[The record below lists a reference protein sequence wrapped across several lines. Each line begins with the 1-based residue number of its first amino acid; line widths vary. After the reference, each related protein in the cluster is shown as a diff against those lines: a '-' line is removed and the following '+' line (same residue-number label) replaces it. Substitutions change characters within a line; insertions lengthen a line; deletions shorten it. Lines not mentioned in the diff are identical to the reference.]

1 MGILSFPDSAS
12 ASGTGAGTLLYTFV
26 PNTNAEYLT
35 PLLADDAVY
44 SITVNSSDPQR
55 NTGIAIEI
63 FTTDLSTPAE
73 SVTVF
78 ADKPVT
84 FPKAISRIK
93 VINGSLTTEDMTS
106 SVYGGKYEIN
116 GLANYST
123 LQIRK
128 FPKVTPSRTGTD
140 NDSSG
145 LGDVTV
151 HVERGPDWS
160 DPSRGGTGTFFTG
173 GLTRN
178 GEDGYG
184 WGFPRKY
191 IAWGYNWNHTGV
203 YRISK
208 NELVGRDGPA
218 TFNSNTQGGTGTTSN
233 VKTWQFKP
241 LNSQTWQ
248 ILAPIPNEIQYY
260 SPDNQTENAGVLSQ
274 AHIYDT
280 ELVTYVMFRKRNTPI
295 TTQQTI
301 AGQTGFFNQLLYRY
315 TKSTNTWTAIGAYNI
330 TTWGDPGQAW
340 SHRRFFIASDSSGNQ
355 YLFPWEMDRTS
366 NTFWRYNLAT
376 GVRSQA
382 TDSTIPWSEGT
393 FVNNFFFV
401 SPTTGIG
408 NTDASSTDYQVY
420 NPLTNQWS
428 AISPP
433 TRTATNG
440 VSEASTWSRGGT
452 VFRYSPTQV
461 GVIGRRTYT
470 SNNTTPAN
478 NDRFWGR
485 RFWIYDFTQSVG
497 ANWID
502 KSADLGN
509 YYPHI
514 MRPSSNVDNSRFVYQ
529 PFTSDWDGRFLTIL
543 NGQDTGNTRGNY
555 EYVNT
560 KKPKQVTLLG
570 QTGKARGEMS
580 VGSHSVLAF
589 GHLRSVEASP
599 GTHQTPSSFDF
610 GGETRDSR
618 ASWGMELVY
627 VDGTVIYGPQN
638 FCPQNVVY
646 NPTRNVYYASG
657 YEFAQ
662 SRWVATTSATRW
674 SRVSYI
680 IDEKQG
686 VHGNTSTTFQRVD
699 SDFYSTQGDRGFI
712 DTVSAGLAYNDVIHF
727 HRPFDGDYWYSANL
741 AVGHSGEG
749 GNYNEMQFANYLWDA
764 DNPGVNTARTTQ
776 RLTGWSTTSRTW
788 QVVQWGKGVRNQFGI
803 PEGTLFW
810 NGRQLIQ
817 YSQKNVQ
824 FPFSNSITSRDINE
838 TVGRHI
844 GFRVIY
850 TTPSVSPYTTHT
862 YYGTPH
868 VWRDE
873 KRAICL
879 NSTMETYYVFDL
891 DNLYTRE
898 PKIINSHLP
907 IETSETPS
915 NSAGNSATI
924 GNNAN
929 RWVKNA
935 ANVGGV
941 EIIYGHVDHTGYRSW
956 YNDGIYI
963 VRDFPTPSLLLDD
976 KNN

>member
-1 MGILSFPDSAS
+1 MGILNFPDSAS

-26 PNTNAEYLT
+26 PNTNAEYVT

-44 SITVNSSDPQR
+44 SITVSSSDPQR

-63 FTTDLSTPAE
+63 FTTDLTIPAE
-73 SVTVF
+73 MVVVF

-106 SVYGGKYEIN
+106 SVYGGRYETN
-116 GLANYST
+116 GLSNYST
-123 LQIRK
+123 MQIRK

-140 NDSSG
+140 NDASG

-151 HVERGPDWS
+151 HVERGADWS
-160 DPSRGGTGTFFTG
+160 DVSRGGTGTFFSG

-184 WGFPRKY
+184 WGFSRKY
-191 IAWGYNWNHTGV
+191 LAWTYNWNHSGV
-203 YRISK
+203 YRIS
-208 NELVGRDGPA
+208 NNWLTGRDGPA
-218 TFNSNTQGGTGTTSN
+218 TFTSSTQGGHGTTSN
-233 VKTWQFKP
+233 AKTWQYKP
-241 LNSQTWQ
+241 LNSQTWVT
-248 ILAPIPNEIQYY
+248 LAPIPNEVQYY
-260 SPDNQTENAGVLSQ
+260 SPDNQTENPQVVSQ

-280 ELVTYVMFRKRNTPI
+280 ELITYVMFRKRNRPI

-301 AGQTGFFNQLLYRY
+301 AGQTGFFDQLLYKY
-315 TKSTNTWTAIGAYNI
+315 TKATDTWAAVGAYTI

-340 SHRRFFIASDSSGNQ
+340 SPRRFFIASDSSGNE

-366 NTFWRYNLAT
+366 NTFWRYNLQT

-408 NTDASSTDYQVY
+408 NTDASGTDYQVY
-420 NPLTNQWS
+420 NPLTNQWA

-433 TRTATNG
+433 TRTATNN

-470 SNNTTPAN
+470 TNNATPAN
-478 NDRFWGR
+478 NDRYWSR
-485 RFWIYDFTQSVG
+485 RFWLYDFTQSVG
-497 ANWID
+497 SNWID

-509 YYPHI
+509 YFPHI
-514 MRPSSNVDNSRFVYQ
+514 MRPSSSVDNSRFVYQ
-529 PFTSDWDGRFLTIL
+529 PYTSDWDGRFLTIL

-570 QTGKARGEMS
+570 QTGHARGEMS

-589 GHLRSVEASP
+589 GHMRWVEQSP
-599 GTHQTPSSFDF
+599 GTHQANGSFDF
-610 GGETRDSR
+610 GGETLDSR
-618 ASWGMELVY
+618 KSWGMELVY

-638 FCPQNVVY
+638 FCPQNVIY

-657 YEFAQ
+657 WEYVQ
-662 SRWVATTSATRW
+662 SKYVTTSSTAWW
-674 SRVSYI
+674 SKVSYI
-680 IDEKQG
+680 VDERAQS
-686 VHGNTSTTFQRVD
+686 HGNMSEAFQRVD
-699 SDFYSTQGDRGFI
+699 VDFYG
-712 DTVSAGLAYNDVIHF
+712 SATNRAFQDAYSGGLAYNDVLHF
-727 HRPFDGDYWYSANL
+727 VRPFNVDAFNVTNM
-741 AVGHSGEG
+741 AVGQSEG
-749 GNYNEMQFANYLWDA
+749 NEWAEMQFANYLWDN
-764 DNPGVNTARTTQ
+764 DVPGVNTGRVTQ
-776 RLTGWSTTSRTW
+776 RLTTAVTASRTW

-810 NGRQLIQ
+810 NGRQLTM

-824 FPFSNSITSRDINE
+824 FPFSNSITSRDRDE
-838 TVGRHI
+838 VVGRHI
-844 GFRVIY
+844 GWRTIY
-850 TTPSVSPYTTHT
+850 TTPSVAPYTTHT

-873 KRAICL
+873 KRAICF

-891 DNLYTRE
+891 ENLYTRE

-924 GNNAN
+924 GNNAT
-929 RWVKNA
+929 RWQKNA

-941 EIIYGHVDHTGYRSW
+941 EIIYGHVDSSGYRSW
-956 YNDGIYI
+956 FNDGIYL
-963 VRDFPTPSLLLDD
+963 VRDFPTPSALLDD

>member
-1 MGILSFPDSAS
+1 MGILNYPDSAS

-26 PNTNAEYLT
+26 PATNAEYLT
-35 PLLADDAVY
+35 PLLNDDAVY
-44 SITVNSSDPQR
+44 ALTVSSSDPLR
-55 NTGIAIEI
+55 SAGIAIEI
-63 FTTDLSTPAE
+63 YTAASNSIPAE

-84 FPKAISRIK
+84 FPKPITRIK
-93 VINGSLTTEDMTS
+93 VINGSLTTDDMTS

-128 FPKVTPSRTGTD
+128 FPKVTPLRTGTD
-140 NDSSG
+140 NDASG
-145 LGDVTV
+145 LGDVVV
-151 HVERGPDWS
+151 HVERGADWS
-160 DPSRGGTGTFFTG
+160 DPSTGGLGTFFQG

-184 WGFPRKY
+184 WGFSRKY
-191 IAWGYNWNHTGV
+191 LGWAYNWNHTGV
-203 YRISK
+203 YRVS
-208 NELVGRDGPA
+208 NNFLTGRSGPA
-218 TFNSNTQGGTGTTSN
+218 TNDQPTNGGQGVTSN
-233 VKTWQFKP
+233 AKTWQYKP
-241 LNSQTWQ
+241 LNSQTWVT
-248 ILAPIPNEIQYY
+248 LAPIPNEIQYY
-260 SPDNQTENAGVLSQ
+260 SPTNQDENQAVVSQ

-301 AGQTGFFNQLLYRY
+301 AGQTGFFNQLLYKY
-315 TKSTNTWTAIGAYNI
+315 TKATNTWAAIGAYNI
-330 TTWGDPGQAW
+330 TTWGDPSHTW
-340 SHRRFFIASDSSGNQ
+340 SHRNFFIASDSSGNQ
-355 YLFPWEMDRTS
+355 YLFPWQMDRTS
-366 NTFWRYNLAT
+366 NTFWRYNLST

-382 TDSTIPWSEGT
+382 TDSTVGWSEGT
-393 FVNNFFFV
+393 YVNGYFFV
-401 SPTTGIG
+401 SPTTGIA
-408 NTDASSTDYQVY
+408 NTDASGTDYQVY
-420 NPLTNQWS
+420 NPLNNQWS
-428 AISPP
+428 AIAPP
-433 TRTATNG
+433 VRTATNG
-440 VSEASTWSRGGT
+440 VSEASTWARGGS

-478 NDRFWGR
+478 NDRFYGR
-485 RFWIYDFTQSVG
+485 RFWLYDFTQPVG

-514 MRPSSNVDNSRFVYQ
+514 MRPSAGVPDSRFIYQ
-529 PFTSDWDGRFLTIL
+529 PFTSDWDGRFLTIN
-543 NGQDTGNTRGNY
+543 NGESTGVSRGNY
-555 EYVNT
+555 EYVNV

-570 QTGKARGEMS
+570 QTGKHRGEMS

-589 GHLRSVEASP
+589 AHLRNVEQSP
-599 GTHQTPSSFDF
+599 GTHQTPSSYDF
-610 GGETRDSR
+610 GGESWGSQI
-618 ASWGMELVY
+618 SWGMELVY
-627 VDGTVIYGPQN
+627 VDGTVKYGPQS
-638 FCPQNVVY
+638 FCPQNVIF

-657 YEFAQ
+657 WEYIRSQFVSTSSTAQ
-662 SRWVATTSATRW
+662 WRRT
-674 SRVSYI
+674 SYI
-680 IDEKQG
+680 IDEKEG
-686 VHGNTSTTFQRVD
+686 TFNRID
-699 SDFYSTQGDRGFI
+699 SDFYWISGDRAFQEA
-712 DTVSAGLAYNDVIHF
+712 VSSGLAYNDVLHF
-727 HRPFDGDYWYSANL
+727 IRPFDYDGWRTANI
-741 AVGHSGEG
+741 AMGVGEG
-749 GNYNEMQFANYLWDA
+749 SEYALQFANYLWDN
-764 DNPGVNTARTTQ
+764 DVPGTNTGRQ
-776 RLTGWSTTSRTW
+776 NQNLTGWITSSRSW

-810 NGRQLIQ
+810 NGQRLVM
-817 YSQKNVQ
+817 YMQKNVQ
-824 FPFSNSITSRDINE
+824 FPFSNSVTARDRDE
-838 TVGRHI
+838 TVGRHL
-844 GFRVIY
+844 GFRTIY
-850 TTPSVSPYTTHT
+850 TTPSVAPYTTHT

-873 KRAICL
+873 HRAICQ

-907 IETSETPS
+907 IETAETPS

-935 ANVGGV
+935 ANVGGI
-941 EIIYGHVDHTGYRSW
+941 EIIYGHMDHTGYRSW

-963 VRDFPTPSLLLDD
+963 VRDYPVPSTLLDD

>member
-1 MGILSFPDSAS
+1 MGILNYPDSAS

-26 PNTNAEYLT
+26 PATNAEYVT

-44 SITVNSSDPQR
+44 AFTVASSDPLR
-55 NTGIAIEI
+55 SAGISIEI
-63 FTTDLSTPAE
+63 YTAASTSIPAE

-84 FPKAISRIK
+84 FPKPITRIK

-106 SVYGGKYEIN
+106 SVYGGKYEVN

-123 LQIRK
+123 LQVRK
-128 FPKVTPSRTGTD
+128 FPKVTPLRTGTD
-140 NDSSG
+140 NDASG

-151 HVERGPDWS
+151 HVERGADWS
-160 DPSRGGTGTFFTG
+160 DPSTGGLGTFFQG

-184 WGFPRKY
+184 WGFSRRY
-191 IAWGYNWNHTGV
+191 LGWSYNWNHTGV
-203 YRISK
+203 YRVS
-208 NELVGRDGPA
+208 NNFLTGRSGPA
-218 TFNSNTQGGTGTTSN
+218 TNDQPTNGGQGVTSN
-233 VKTWQFKP
+233 AKTWQYKP
-241 LNSQTWQ
+241 LNSQTWVT
-248 ILAPIPNEIQYY
+248 LAPIPNEIQYY
-260 SPDNQTENAGVLSQ
+260 SPTNQDENQAVVSQ

-280 ELVTYVMFRKRNTPI
+280 ELITYVMFRKRNTPV

-301 AGQTGFFNQLLYRY
+301 AGQTGFFNQLLYKY
-315 TKSTNTWTAIGAYNI
+315 TKATNTWAAIGAYNI
-330 TTWGDPGQAW
+330 TTWGDPSHTW
-340 SHRRFFIASDSSGNQ
+340 SHRNFFIASDSSGNQ
-355 YLFPWEMDRTS
+355 YLFPWQQDRTS
-366 NTFWRYNLAT
+366 NTFWRYNLQT

-382 TDSTIPWSEGT
+382 TDSTVGWSEGT
-393 FVNNFFFV
+393 YVNGYFFV

-408 NTDASSTDYQVY
+408 NTDASGTDYQVY
-420 NPLTNQWS
+420 NPLNNQWS
-428 AISPP
+428 SIAPP
-433 TRTATNG
+433 VRTATNG
-440 VSEASTWSRGGT
+440 VSEASTWARGGS

-478 NDRFWGR
+478 NDRFYGR
-485 RFWIYDFTQSVG
+485 RFWLYDFTQPVG

-514 MRPSSNVDNSRFVYQ
+514 MRPSSDVPNGRFIYQ
-529 PFTSDWDGRFLTIL
+529 PFTSDWDGRFLTIC
-543 NGQDTGNTRGNY
+543 NGESTGVTRGNY
-555 EYVNT
+555 EYVNV
-560 KKPKQVTLLG
+560 KKPKQVTLIG
-570 QTGKARGEMS
+570 QTGKHRGAMS

-589 GHLRSVEASP
+589 AHLRNVEQSP
-599 GTHQTPSSFDF
+599 GTHQTPSSYDF
-610 GGETRDSR
+610 GGETWGSST
-618 ASWGMELVY
+618 SWGMELVY
-627 VDGTVIYGPQN
+627 VDGTVKYGPQA
-638 FCPQNVVY
+638 FCPQNVIF

-657 YEFAQ
+657 WEFVRSQ
-662 SRWVATTSATRW
+662 FVSTSSTSQWR
-674 SRVSYI
+674 RTSYI
-680 IDEKQG
+680 VDEKEG
-686 VHGNTSTTFQRVD
+686 TFNRVD
-699 SDFYSTQGDRGFI
+699 SDFFWISGDRAFQEAY
-712 DTVSAGLAYNDVIHF
+712 SAGLAYNDVLHF
-727 HRPFDGDYWYSANL
+727 IRPFDYDGWRTANI
-741 AVGHSGEG
+741 AIGTGEG
-749 GNYNEMQFANYLWDA
+749 SEYALQFANYLWDN
-764 DNPGVNTARTTQ
+764 DVPGTNTGRQ
-776 RLTGWSTTSRTW
+776 NQNLTGWITSSRSW

-810 NGRQLIQ
+810 NGQRLVM

-824 FPFSNSITSRDINE
+824 FPFSNSITARDRDE
-838 TVGRHI
+838 TVGRHL
-844 GFRVIY
+844 GFRTIY
-850 TTPSVSPYTTHT
+850 TTPSVGPYTTHT

-873 KRAICL
+873 HRAICQ

-907 IETSETPS
+907 IETAETPS

-924 GNNAN
+924 GNSAN

-935 ANVGGV
+935 ANVGGI
-941 EIIYGHVDHTGYRSW
+941 EIIYGHMDHTGYRSW

-963 VRDFPTPSLLLDD
+963 VRDYPVPSTLLDD

>member
-1 MGILSFPDSAS
+1 MGILNYPDSAS

-26 PNTNAEYLT
+26 PATNAEYLT
-35 PLLADDAVY
+35 PLLSDDAVY
-44 SITVNSSDPQR
+44 TLTVNSSDPQR
-55 NTGIAIEI
+55 NTGISVEI
-63 FTTDLSTPAE
+63 FTSASTSVPAE
-73 SVTVF
+73 MVTVF
-78 ADKPVT
+78 NDKPVT
-84 FPKAISRIK
+84 FPKAITKIR
-93 VINGSLTTEDMTS
+93 VINGSLSTEDMTS

-116 GLANYST
+116 GLANYSV
-123 LQIRK
+123 LSIRK
-128 FPKVTPSRTGTD
+128 FAKSTPLRSGTD
-140 NDSSG
+140 NDSS

-151 HVERGPDWS
+151 HVERGADWS
-160 DPSRGGTGTFFTG
+160 DPSTGGLGTFFQG

-184 WGFPRKY
+184 WGFGRRY
-191 IAWGYNWNHTGV
+191 LGWSYNWNHTGV
-203 YRISK
+203 YRVS
-208 NELVGRDGPA
+208 NNYLTGRSGPA
-218 TFNSNTQGGTGTTSN
+218 TNDAPTNGGQGVTSN
-233 VKTWQFKP
+233 VKTWQYKP
-241 LNSQTWQ
+241 LNSQTWVT
-248 ILAPIPNEIQYY
+248 LAPIPNEIQYY
-260 SPDNQTENAGVLSQ
+260 SPTNQDENQAVVSQ

-301 AGQTGFFNQLLYRY
+301 AGQTGFFNQLLYKY
-315 TKSTNTWTAIGAYNI
+315 TKATNTWTAIGAYNI
-330 TTWGDPGQAW
+330 TTWGDPSHAW
-340 SHRRFFIASDSSGNQ
+340 SHRRFFIASDQSGNQ

-366 NTFWRYNLAT
+366 NTFWRYNLST

-382 TDSTIPWSEGT
+382 TDSTIGWSEGT
-393 FVNNFFFV
+393 YVNGYFFV

-408 NTDASSTDYQVY
+408 NTDASGTDYQVY
-420 NPLTNQWS
+420 NPLTNSWS
-428 AISPP
+428 SIAPP

-440 VSEASTWSRGGT
+440 TTEASTWMRGGT
-452 VFRYSPTQV
+452 VFRYSSTQV

-478 NDRFWGR
+478 NDRFYGR

-514 MRPSSNVDNSRFVYQ
+514 MRPSSSVDNSRFVYQ
-529 PFTSDWDGRFLTIL
+529 PFTSDWDGRFLTIN
-543 NGQDTGNTRGNY
+543 NGESTGVSRGNY
-555 EYVNT
+555 EYVNV

-570 QTGKARGEMS
+570 QTGKHRGEMS

-589 GHLRSVEASP
+589 AHMRTVETSP
-599 GTHQTPSSFDF
+599 VTYQTEGTFDF
-610 GGETRDSR
+610 GGETLDGRT
-618 ASWGMELVY
+618 SWGMELVY
-627 VDGTVIYGPQN
+627 VDGTIMYGPQN
-638 FCPQNVVY
+638 FCPQNVIY

-657 YEFAQ
+657 WEYVRSKYVTTTTAAQ
-662 SRWVATTSATRW
+662 WA
-674 SRVSYI
+674 RVSYV
-680 IDEKQG
+680 IDEKSG

-699 SDFYSTQGDRGFI
+699 SDFYSISGNRGAQEA
-712 DTVSAGLAYNDVIHF
+712 VSSGLAYNDVLHF
-727 HRPFDGDYWYSANL
+727 HRPYNYDGWVVANL
-741 AVGHSGEG
+741 AVGNDGEVG
-749 GNYNEMQFANYLWDA
+749 AYTEMLFANYLWDN
-764 DNPGVNTARTTQ
+764 DVPGTNSARTTQ
-776 RLTGWSTTSRTW
+776 RLTGWISSSRSW

-810 NGRQLIQ
+810 NGQRLVM
-817 YSQKNVQ
+817 YNQKNVQ
-824 FPFSNSITSRDINE
+824 YPFSNSITARDRDE
-838 TVGRHI
+838 TVARHL
-844 GFRVIY
+844 GFRTIY
-850 TTPSVSPYTTHT
+850 TTPSVGPYTTHT

-873 KRAICL
+873 KRAICQ

-891 DNLYTRE
+891 ENLYTRE

-907 IETSETPS
+907 IEGMETPS

-924 GNNAN
+924 GNNST
-929 RWVKNA
+929 RWQKNA

-941 EIIYGHVDHTGYRSW
+941 EIIYGHVDYTGYRSW

-963 VRDFPTPSLLLDD
+963 VRDYPVPSSLLDD

>member
-1 MGILSFPDSAS
+1 MGILNYPDSAS

-26 PNTNAEYLT
+26 PATNAEYVT

-44 SITVNSSDPQR
+44 AFTVASSDPLR
-55 NTGIAIEI
+55 SAGISIEI
-63 FTTDLSTPAE
+63 YTAASTSIPAE

-84 FPKAISRIK
+84 FPKPITRIK

-106 SVYGGKYEIN
+106 SVYGGKYEVN

-123 LQIRK
+123 LQVRK
-128 FPKVTPSRTGTD
+128 FPKVTPLRTGTD
-140 NDSSG
+140 NDASG

-151 HVERGPDWS
+151 HVERGADWS
-160 DPSRGGTGTFFTG
+160 DPSTGGLGTFFQG

-184 WGFPRKY
+184 WGFSRRY
-191 IAWGYNWNHTGV
+191 LGWSYNWNHTGV
-203 YRISK
+203 YRVS
-208 NELVGRDGPA
+208 NNFLTGRSGPA
-218 TFNSNTQGGTGTTSN
+218 TNDQPTNGGQGVTSN
-233 VKTWQFKP
+233 AKTWQYKP
-241 LNSQTWQ
+241 LNSQTWVT
-248 ILAPIPNEIQYY
+248 LAPIPNEIQYY
-260 SPDNQTENAGVLSQ
+260 SPTNQDENQAVVSQ

-280 ELVTYVMFRKRNTPI
+280 ELITYVMFRKRNTPV

-301 AGQTGFFNQLLYRY
+301 AGQTGFFNQLLYKY
-315 TKSTNTWTAIGAYNI
+315 TKATNTWAAIGAYNI
-330 TTWGDPGQAW
+330 TTWGDPSHTW
-340 SHRRFFIASDSSGNQ
+340 SHRNFFIASDSSGNQ
-355 YLFPWEMDRTS
+355 YLFPWQQDRTS
-366 NTFWRYNLAT
+366 NTFWRYNLQT

-382 TDSTIPWSEGT
+382 TDSTVGWSEGT
-393 FVNNFFFV
+393 YVNGYFFV

-408 NTDASSTDYQVY
+408 NTDASGTDYQVY
-420 NPLTNQWS
+420 NPLNNQWS
-428 AISPP
+428 SIAPP
-433 TRTATNG
+433 VRTATNG
-440 VSEASTWSRGGT
+440 VSEASTWARGGS

-478 NDRFWGR
+478 NDRFYGR
-485 RFWIYDFTQSVG
+485 RFWLYDFTQPVG

-514 MRPSSNVDNSRFVYQ
+514 MRPSSDVPNGRFIYQ
-529 PFTSDWDGRFLTIL
+529 PFTSDWDGRFLTIC
-543 NGQDTGNTRGNY
+543 NGESTGVTRGNY
-555 EYVNT
+555 EYVNV
-560 KKPKQVTLLG
+560 KKPKQVTLIG
-570 QTGKARGEMS
+570 QTGKHRGEMS

-589 GHLRSVEASP
+589 AHLRNVEQSP
-599 GTHQTPSSFDF
+599 GTHQTPSSYDF
-610 GGETRDSR
+610 GGETWGSST
-618 ASWGMELVY
+618 SWGMELVY
-627 VDGTVIYGPQN
+627 VDGTVKYGPQA
-638 FCPQNVVY
+638 FCPQNVIF

-657 YEFAQ
+657 WEFVRSQ
-662 SRWVATTSATRW
+662 FVSTSSTSQWR
-674 SRVSYI
+674 RTSYI
-680 IDEKQG
+680 VDEKEG
-686 VHGNTSTTFQRVD
+686 TFNRVD
-699 SDFYSTQGDRGFI
+699 SDFFWISGDRAFQEAY
-712 DTVSAGLAYNDVIHF
+712 SAGLAYNDVLHF
-727 HRPFDGDYWYSANL
+727 IRPFDYDGWRTANI
-741 AVGHSGEG
+741 AIGTGEG
-749 GNYNEMQFANYLWDA
+749 SEYALQFANYLWDN
-764 DNPGVNTARTTQ
+764 DVPGTNTGRQTQ
-776 RLTGWSTTSRTW
+776 NLTGWITSSRSW

-810 NGRQLIQ
+810 NGQRLVM

-824 FPFSNSITSRDINE
+824 FPFSNSITARDRDE
-838 TVGRHI
+838 TVGRHL
-844 GFRVIY
+844 GFRTIY
-850 TTPSVSPYTTHT
+850 TTPSVGPYTTHT

-873 KRAICL
+873 HRAICQ

-907 IETSETPS
+907 IETAETPS

-924 GNNAN
+924 GNSAN

-935 ANVGGV
+935 ANVGGI
-941 EIIYGHVDHTGYRSW
+941 EIIYGHMDHTGYRSW

-963 VRDFPTPSLLLDD
+963 VRDYPVPSTLLDD

>member
-1 MGILSFPDSAS
+1 MGIQNFPDSAS

-26 PNTNAEYLT
+26 PATNAEYVT
-35 PLLADDAVY
+35 PLLSDDAVY
-44 SITVNSSDPQR
+44 ALTVNSSDPNR
-55 NTGIAIEI
+55 NAGISVEI
-63 FTTDLSTPAE
+63 YTAASTSVPAAM
-73 SVTVF
+73 VVVY

-84 FPKAISRIK
+84 FPKAIARIK
-93 VINGSLTTEDMTS
+93 VINGSLTTDDMTS
-106 SVYGGKYEIN
+106 SVYGGRYEIN

-128 FPKVTPSRTGTD
+128 YPKVTPLRTGTD

-151 HVERGPDWS
+151 HVERGADWS
-160 DPSRGGTGTFFTG
+160 DPSTGGVGTFFTG

-178 GEDGYG
+178 GEEGYG
-184 WGFPRKY
+184 WGFSRKY
-191 IAWGYNWNHTGV
+191 IAWSYNWNHTGV
-203 YRISK
+203 YRVSK
-208 NELVGRDGPA
+208 NHLVGRDGPA
-218 TFNSNTQGGTGTTSN
+218 SFDSATQGGTGVTSN
-233 VKTWQFKP
+233 LKTWQYKP

-248 ILAPIPNEIQYY
+248 VLAPIPNEIQYY
-260 SPDNQTENAGVLSQ
+260 SPSNQDENQSVLSQ

-301 AGQTGFFNQLLYRY
+301 AGVTGFFNQLLYKY
-315 TKSTNTWTAIGAYNI
+315 TKATNTWAAIGAYNI

-340 SHRRFFIASDSSGNQ
+340 SHRNFFIASDSSGNT
-355 YLFPWEMDRTS
+355 YLYPWQMDRTS

-376 GVRSQA
+376 GVRSQV
-382 TDSTIPWSEGT
+382 TDSTIAWSEGT
-393 FVNNFFFV
+393 YVNGYFFV

-408 NTDASSTDYQVY
+408 NTDGSATDYQVY
-420 NPLTNQWS
+420 NPLNNQWAS
-428 AISPP
+428 IAPP

-440 VSEASTWSRGGT
+440 VTEAAAWARGGS

-470 SNNTTPAN
+470 SNNATPAN
-478 NDRFWGR
+478 NDRYWGR
-485 RFWIYDFTQSVG
+485 RFWVYDFTQPVG

-502 KSADLGN
+502 KSADFGN

-514 MRPSSNVDNSRFVYQ
+514 MRPSSSVDNNRFVYQ
-529 PFTSDWDGRFLTIL
+529 PFTADWDGRFMTIC
-543 NGQDTGNTRGNY
+543 NGQDTGTTRGNY
-555 EYVNT
+555 EYVNA
-560 KKPKQVTLLG
+560 KKPKQVTLIG
-570 QTGKARGEMS
+570 QTGKHRGEMS
-580 VGSHSVLAF
+580 VGSNSVLAF
-589 GHLRSVEASP
+589 AHLRTVESSP
-599 GTHQTPSSFDF
+599 GTHQTPSSYDF
-610 GGETRDSR
+610 GGETWNSST
-618 ASWGMELVY
+618 SWGMELVY
-627 VDGTVIYGPQN
+627 TDGSINYGPQN
-638 FCPQNVVY
+638 FCPQNVIY
-646 NPTRNVYYASG
+646 NPMRAVYYASG
-657 YEFAQ
+657 WEFVR
-662 SRWVATTSATRW
+662 SKFVSTSSSTQW

-680 IDEKQG
+680 VDEKAGSQG
-686 VHGNTSTTFQRVD
+686 NASIVWQRVD
-699 SDFYSTQGDRGFI
+699 HDFYNTSGDRGFI
-712 DTVSAGLAYNDVIHF
+712 EAHSGGLAYNDAIHF
-727 HRPFDGDYWYSANL
+727 FRPYDTDGWKVANM
-741 AVGHSGEG
+741 AVGISEG
-749 GNYNEMQFANYLWDA
+749 SEFQLQFANYLWDA
-764 DNPGVNTARTTQ
+764 DNPGTNTARQTQ
-776 RLTGWSTTSRTW
+776 ILTGWSPTSRTW

-810 NGRQLIQ
+810 NGQRLIQ

-824 FPFSNSITSRDINE
+824 FPFSNSITARDRDE

-844 GFRVIY
+844 GFRTIY
-850 TTPSVSPYTTHT
+850 TTPSVGPYTTHT

-873 KRAICL
+873 KRAICQ

-891 DNLYTRE
+891 ENLYTRE

-907 IETSETPS
+907 IETSETPQ

-929 RWVKNA
+929 RWMKNA

-941 EIIYGHVDHTGYRSW
+941 EIIYGHVDYTGYRSW

-963 VRDFPTPSLLLDD
+963 VRDYPVPSALLDD

>member
-1 MGILSFPDSAS
+1 MGIQNFPDSAS

-26 PNTNAEYLT
+26 PDTNAEYVT
-35 PLLADDAVY
+35 PLLSDDAVY
-44 SITVNSSDPQR
+44 ALTVTSSDPNR
-55 NTGIAIEI
+55 NAGISVEI
-63 FTTDLSTPAE
+63 YTAASTSIPAAM
-73 SVTVF
+73 VAVY

-84 FPKAISRIK
+84 FPKAIARIK
-93 VINGSLTTEDMTS
+93 IISGSLTTESMTS
-106 SVYGGKYEIN
+106 SVYGGRYEAN

-128 FPKVTPSRTGTD
+128 YPKVTPLRTGTD
-140 NDSSG
+140 NDASG

-160 DPSRGGTGTFFTG
+160 DSTSGGLGTFFSG

-184 WGFPRKY
+184 WGFTRKY
-191 IAWGYNWNHTGV
+191 IGWSYNWNHSGV
-203 YRISK
+203 YRVSK
-208 NELVGRDGPA
+208 NNLVGRDGPA
-218 TFNSNTQGGTGTTSN
+218 TFNDAVNGGTGVTSN
-233 VKTWQFKP
+233 VKTWQYKP

-260 SPDNQTENAGVLSQ
+260 SPTNQDENQAVLSQ

-280 ELVTYVMFRKRNTPI
+280 ELITYVMFRKRNTPV

-301 AGQTGFFNQLLYRY
+301 AGQTGFFNQLLYKY
-315 TKSTNTWTAIGAYNI
+315 TKATNTWTAIGAYNI

-340 SHRRFFIASDSSGNQ
+340 PHRNFFIASDSSGNQ
-355 YLFPWEMDRTS
+355 YLYPWQMDRTS

-376 GVRSQA
+376 GVRSQV
-382 TDSTIPWSEGT
+382 TDSTIAWNEGT
-393 FVNNFFFV
+393 YVNGYFFV
-401 SPTTGIG
+401 SPTRGIG
-408 NTDASSTDYQVY
+408 NTDGSATDYQVY
-420 NPLTNQWS
+420 NPLNNQWAS
-428 AISPP
+428 IAPP

-440 VSEASTWSRGGT
+440 VTEAAAWARGGS

-470 SNNTTPAN
+470 TNNSTPAN
-478 NDRFWGR
+478 NDRYWGR
-485 RFWIYDFTQSVG
+485 RFWVYDFTQPVG

-502 KSADLGN
+502 KSADFGN

-514 MRPSSNVDNSRFVYQ
+514 MRPSDQTPNGRFVYQ
-529 PFTSDWDGRFLTIL
+529 PFTSDWDGRFLTI
-543 NGQDTGNTRGNY
+543 NVDQDTSTSRGMY
-555 EYVNT
+555 EYVNA
-560 KKPKQVTLLG
+560 KKPKQVTLVG
-570 QTGKARGEMS
+570 QTGKHRGEMS
-580 VGSHSVLAF
+580 VGSNSVLAF
-589 GHLRSVEASP
+589 AHLRSVESSP
-599 GTHQTPSSFDF
+599 GSHQSGNATYDF
-610 GGETRDSR
+610 GGETLDSR
-618 ASWGMELVY
+618 TSWGMELVY
-627 VDGTVIYGPQN
+627 VDGTIIYGPQN
-638 FCPQNVVY
+638 FCPQNVIY
-646 NPTRNVYYASG
+646 NPNRAVYYAAG
-657 YEFAQ
+657 YEYAQ
-662 SRWVATTSATRW
+662 SKWVSTTSAVRW
-674 SRVSYI
+674 SKVSYI
-680 IDEKQG
+680 IDEKAG
-686 VHGNTSTTFQRVD
+686 AHGNNSQVFQRID
-699 SDFYSTQGDRGFI
+699 HDFDRTTADRGFI
-712 DTVSAGLAYNDVIHF
+712 EAYSGGLAYNDAVHF
-727 HRPFDGDYWYSANL
+727 MRPYDYDGWRTTNITTGSSDGS
-741 AVGHSGEG
+741 EFT
-749 GNYNEMQFANYLWDA
+749 MRFANYLWDN
-764 DNPGVNTARTTQ
+764 DNPGTNTARTEQ
-776 RLTGWSTTSRTW
+776 NLTGWSPTSRTW

-810 NGRQLIQ
+810 NGQRLIQ

-824 FPFSNSITSRDINE
+824 FPFSNSITARDVNE

-844 GFRVIY
+844 GFRTIY
-850 TTPSVSPYTTHT
+850 TTPSVGPYTTHT

-873 KRAICL
+873 KRAICQ

-891 DNLYTRE
+891 ENLYTRE

-907 IETSETPS
+907 IETSETPQ

-956 YNDGIYI
+956 YNDGVYI
-963 VRDFPTPSLLLDD
+963 VRDYPVPSVLLDD

>member
-1 MGILSFPDSAS
+1 MGILNYPDSAS

-26 PNTNAEYLT
+26 PATNAEYVT

-44 SITVNSSDPQR
+44 AFTVASSDPLR
-55 NTGIAIEI
+55 SAGISIEI
-63 FTTDLSTPAE
+63 YTAASTSIPAE

-84 FPKAISRIK
+84 FPKPITRIK

-106 SVYGGKYEIN
+106 SVYGGKYEVN

-123 LQIRK
+123 LQVRK
-128 FPKVTPSRTGTD
+128 FPKVTPLRTGTD
-140 NDSSG
+140 NDASG

-151 HVERGPDWS
+151 HVERGADWS
-160 DPSRGGTGTFFTG
+160 DPSTGGLGTFFQG

-184 WGFPRKY
+184 WGFSRRY
-191 IAWGYNWNHTGV
+191 LGWSYNWNHTGV
-203 YRISK
+203 YRVS
-208 NELVGRDGPA
+208 NNFLTGRSGPA
-218 TFNSNTQGGTGTTSN
+218 TNDQPTNGGQGVTSN
-233 VKTWQFKP
+233 AKTWQYKP
-241 LNSQTWQ
+241 LNSQTWVT
-248 ILAPIPNEIQYY
+248 LAPIPNEIQYY
-260 SPDNQTENAGVLSQ
+260 SPTNQDENQAVVSQ

-280 ELVTYVMFRKRNTPI
+280 ELITYVMFRKRNTPV

-301 AGQTGFFNQLLYRY
+301 AGQTGFFNQLLYKY
-315 TKSTNTWTAIGAYNI
+315 TKATNTWAAIGAYNI
-330 TTWGDPGQAW
+330 TTWGDPSHTW
-340 SHRRFFIASDSSGNQ
+340 SHRNFFIASDSSGNQ
-355 YLFPWEMDRTS
+355 YLFPWQQDRTS
-366 NTFWRYNLAT
+366 NTFWRYNLQT

-382 TDSTIPWSEGT
+382 TDSTVGWSEGT
-393 FVNNFFFV
+393 YVNGYFFV

-408 NTDASSTDYQVY
+408 NTDASGTDYQVY
-420 NPLTNQWS
+420 NPLNNQWS
-428 AISPP
+428 SIAPP
-433 TRTATNG
+433 VRTATNG
-440 VSEASTWSRGGT
+440 VSEASTWARGGS

-478 NDRFWGR
+478 NDRFYGR
-485 RFWIYDFTQSVG
+485 RFWLYDFTQPVG

-514 MRPSSNVDNSRFVYQ
+514 MRPSSDVPNGRFIYQ
-529 PFTSDWDGRFLTIL
+529 PFTSDWDGRFLTIC
-543 NGQDTGNTRGNY
+543 NGESTGVTRGNY
-555 EYVNT
+555 EYVNV
-560 KKPKQVTLLG
+560 KKPKQVTLIG
-570 QTGKARGEMS
+570 QTGKHRGEMS

-589 GHLRSVEASP
+589 AHLRNVEQSP
-599 GTHQTPSSFDF
+599 GTHQTPSSYDF
-610 GGETRDSR
+610 GGETWGSST
-618 ASWGMELVY
+618 SWGMELVY
-627 VDGTVIYGPQN
+627 VDGTVKYGPQA
-638 FCPQNVVY
+638 FCPQNVIF

-657 YEFAQ
+657 WEFVRSQ
-662 SRWVATTSATRW
+662 FVSTSSTSQWR
-674 SRVSYI
+674 RTSYI
-680 IDEKQG
+680 VDEKEG
-686 VHGNTSTTFQRVD
+686 TFNRVD
-699 SDFYSTQGDRGFI
+699 SDFFWISGDRAFQEAY
-712 DTVSAGLAYNDVIHF
+712 SAGLAYNDVLHF
-727 HRPFDGDYWYSANL
+727 IRPFDYDGWRTANI
-741 AVGHSGEG
+741 AIGTGEG
-749 GNYNEMQFANYLWDA
+749 SEYALQFANYLWDN
-764 DNPGVNTARTTQ
+764 DVPGTNTGRQ
-776 RLTGWSTTSRTW
+776 NQNLTGWITSSRSW

-810 NGRQLIQ
+810 NGQRLVM

-824 FPFSNSITSRDINE
+824 FPFSNSITARDRDE
-838 TVGRHI
+838 TVGRHL
-844 GFRVIY
+844 GFRTIY
-850 TTPSVSPYTTHT
+850 TTPSVGPYTTHT

-873 KRAICL
+873 HRAICQ

-907 IETSETPS
+907 IETAETPS

-924 GNNAN
+924 GNSAN

-935 ANVGGV
+935 ANVGGI
-941 EIIYGHVDHTGYRSW
+941 EIIYGHMDHTGYRSW

-963 VRDFPTPSLLLDD
+963 VRDYPVPSTLLDD